1 MNKKNGTNKT
11 MKNRN
16 TIKGRQRPIMKKNKT
31 VKRSRNRLGGVAVA
45 SGGFGCIFKPALK
58 CKNEKTKSSGVSKM
72 SIEQHGKQEMLEIE
86 RIRDKLKKV
95 TNYSKYY
102 LLDVELCKPDKL
114 SVEDMKQFDK
124 KCFSLTRYNINEK
137 NVNNRLDRLTILN
150 MPDAGVDLKEW
161 LVEDGKIT
169 KKKMILLNKLIVKLL
184 KNGVRPMNKRGV
196 IHNDLKDRNVMV
208 DADLNVRIIDWGL
221 AGVVRSD
228 VKLIQNII
236 PYEEIFTGSNMKS
249 YKHKYFVGH
258 IDSSIEPSNSFQETE
273 VSEVSWLKYEECL
286 QHIRPYNLEKINILT
301 KLNTT
306 LQQYRLY

>member
-114 SVEDMKQFDK
+114 TVEDMKQFDK

-150 MPDAGVDLKEW
+150 MPDAGVDL
-161 LVEDGKIT
+161 
-169 KKKMILLNKLIVKLL
+169 
-184 KNGVRPMNKRGV
+184 
-196 IHNDLKDRNVMV
+196 
-208 DADLNVRIIDWGL
+208 
-221 AGVVRSD
+221 
-228 VKLIQNII
+228 
-236 PYEEIFTGSNMKS
+236 
-249 YKHKYFVGH
+249 
-258 IDSSIEPSNSFQETE
+258 
-273 VSEVSWLKYEECL
+273 
-286 QHIRPYNLEKINILT
+286 
-301 KLNTT
+301 
-306 LQQYRLY
+306 